1 MKIDNDTVVIDAE
14 TTKLA
19 GFRLEDTV
27 RAPAVI
33 LFVDDR
39 KPELLAE
46 TVGLDNALALYRT
59 LLQADSYDRWSGQWD
74 AIRAAVLAMQEH
86 GRHRCAAG
94 D

>member
-39 KPELLAE
+39 KPELLPLPQGQTPPRRVRSRNMEAAIE
-46 TVGLDNALALYRT
+46 IIT
-59 LLQADSYDRWSGQWD
+59 LEEITKHL
-74 AIRAAVLAMQEH
+74 H
-86 GRHRCAAG
+86 G
-94 D
+94 

>member
-1 MKIDNDTVVIDAE
+1 MKIDNDTVVIAAE

-39 KPELLAE
+39 KPELLP
-46 TVGLDNALALYRT
+46 LAQGQTPPSRVRSRNMEAAIEIITYDEITRY
-59 LLQADSYDRWSGQWD
+59 LQG
-74 AIRAAVLAMQEH
+74 
-86 GRHRCAAG
+86 
-94 D
+94 

>member
-39 KPELLAE
+39 KPELLP
-46 TVGLDNALALYRT
+46 LAQGQTPPSRVRSRNMEAAIEIIT
-59 LLQADSYDRWSGQWD
+59 LEEITKDLQG
-74 AIRAAVLAMQEH
+74 
-86 GRHRCAAG
+86 
-94 D
+94 

>member
-39 KPELLAE
+39 KPELLP
-46 TVGLDNALALYRT
+46 LAQGQTPPSQVRSRNMEAATAIIT
-59 LLQADSYDRWSGQWD
+59 LQEVTKYLQG
-74 AIRAAVLAMQEH
+74 
-86 GRHRCAAG
+86 
-94 D
+94 